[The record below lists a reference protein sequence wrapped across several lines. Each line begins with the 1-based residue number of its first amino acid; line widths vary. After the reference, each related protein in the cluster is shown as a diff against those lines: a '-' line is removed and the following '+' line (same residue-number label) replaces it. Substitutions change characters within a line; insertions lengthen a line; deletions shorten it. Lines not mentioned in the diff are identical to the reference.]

1 MLVTQ
6 DEWELLCIVWHRIDE
21 EIGTV
26 DKLGGNAAS
35 LRIKKNVDPKIRK
48 CSKLALSISLL
59 TNRI

>member
-35 LRIKKNVDPKIRK
+35 LRI
-48 CSKLALSISLL
+48 
-59 TNRI
+59 